1 MGLKNPEVIS
11 LGSGGRTRTTT
22 LKLLLSLSLVVAD
35 DLTDS
40 EIDKVEGC
48 FAS

>member
-11 LGSGGRTRTTT
+11 LGKGGRTRTTT
-22 LKLLLSLSLVVAD
+22 LKLLLSLTFSVVD

-40 EIDKVEGC
+40 EIDKVEGYL
-48 FAS
+48 AS